1 MNRFNKLLSGKN
13 RQRYWL
19 LIQQTI
25 SENVVNVFHP
35 CYAGKVWK
43 MQQSPVILDLRF
55 RKTLAGKSLDYRD
68 VVVFEKLCFF
78 KMFPVHTKKQAGV
91 LKFLILKFEVN
102 SIFVTV

>member
-43 MQQSPVILDLRF
+43 MQQLPVILDVRF